1 MKPKIY
7 EKMYNEDIKNKFL
20 SNYKNINTQT
30 LYKKLLSKFGAYEK
44 NIDKDLYAFSV
55 DEVSELLY
63 WYSPKSRNSA
73 STALSVIKMYRSFA
87 VREGYTNVHL
97 DLSNLLGDSDINIFL
112 NRRALPLSYIKSEEE
127 FYAIVNHLENYQDAV
142 ILILLW
148 NGIDGFKHSEIVN
161 LKVSDCDF
169 EANKIYI
176 TNEKGEVVREAH
188 LSQKDMSFVKDA
200 TEETIYKK
208 GNGKAKGKCTCREL
222 IKNDYVLRVPVSK
235 SHPWNMKIDAQ
246 VIDTR
251 MKRIK
256 EWCDKTHLSPQN
268 IVTSR
273 IMIYL
278 NKIEK
283 KKGQLTHSDFDE
295 VNRKFGVNVKQLY
308 NMKETYEMFKKDIF
322 AV

>member
-20 SNYKNINTQT
+20 SNYSNVNTQT
-30 LYKKLLSKFGAYEK
+30 LYRKLLSKFGAYESQVG
-44 NIDKDLYAFSV
+44 KDLYTFSV
-55 DEVSELLY
+55 EEVADLLY

-73 STALSVIKMYRSFA
+73 STALSVIKMYRSFS
-87 VREGYTNVHL
+87 VREGYTTVHL
-97 DLSNLLGDSDINIFL
+97 DFTRLIGESDINIFL
-112 NRRALPLSYIKSEEE
+112 NRKALPLSYLKSEDE
-127 FYAIVNHLENYQDAV
+127 FYAIVNHLENYQDAI

-148 NGIDGFKHSEIVN
+148 NGIDGFKHSEIVD
-161 LKVSDCDF
+161 LKVKNCEFDN
-169 EANKIYI
+169 NKIYVTDANDNI
-176 TNEKGEVVREAH
+176 VREAI
-188 LSQKDMSFVKDA
+188 LSEKDMGFVKDA

-208 GNGKAKGKCTCREL
+208 GNGKAKGKCTSREL

-235 SHPWNMKIDAQ
+235 SHAWNSKIDAQ

-256 EWCDKTHLSPQN
+256 EWCEKPHLSPQN

-278 NKIEK
+278 KNIEDK
-283 KKGQLTHSDFDE
+283 NGVLTHNDFDE
-295 VNRKFGVNVKQLY
+295 ANKKFGVNVKQLY
-308 NMKETYEMFKKDIF
+308 NMKETYEMFKNDIF
-322 AV
+322 NK

>member
-20 SNYKNINTQT
+20 SNYSNINTQT
-30 LYKKLLSKFGAYEK
+30 LYRKLLSKFGAYEK
-44 NIDKDLYAFSV
+44 EVNKDLYTFTI
-55 DEVSELLY
+55 EEIGELLF

-87 VREGYTNVHL
+87 VREAYTPIHL
-97 DLSNLLGDSDINIFL
+97 DFSRLVGDSDINMFL
-112 NRRALPLSYIKSEEE
+112 NRKALPLSYLKSQEE
-127 FYAIVNHLENYQDAV
+127 FYDIVNHLENYQDAV

-148 NGIDGFKHSEIVN
+148 NGIDGFKHSEIVD
-161 LKVSDCDF
+161 LKVKDCDF
-169 EANKIYI
+169 ENHKIYI
-176 TNEKGEVVREAH
+176 TNDKGDVLREVKMSE
-188 LSQKDMSFVKDA
+188 KDMNFVKDA
-200 TEETIYKK
+200 TEEIIYKK
-208 GNGKAKGKCTCREL
+208 GNGKAKGKCTSREL

-235 SHPWNMKIDAQ
+235 SHPWNTKIDAQ

-273 IMIYL
+273 VMIHL
-278 NKIEK
+278 NKVEGK
-283 KKGQLTHSDFDE
+283 NGLLTHNDFDDA
-295 VNRKFGVNVKQLY
+295 NRKFGINVKQLY
-308 NMKETYEMFKKDIF
+308 NMKETYEMFKKDVF
-322 AV
+322 SE

>member
-7 EKMYNEDIKNKFL
+7 DKMYNEDIKNKFL
-20 SNYKNINTQT
+20 SNYSNVNTQT
-30 LYKKLLSKFGAYEK
+30 LYRKLLSKFGAYEK
-44 NIDKDLYAFSV
+44 NVDKDLYTFDI
-55 DEVSELLY
+55 DEIGELLY

-87 VREGYTNVHL
+87 VREGYTNIHL
-97 DLSNLLGDSDINIFL
+97 DFSRLIGDNDINMFL
-112 NRRALPLSYIKSEEE
+112 NRKALPYSYLKSAEE
-127 FYAIVNHLENYQDAV
+127 FYEIVNHLENYQDAI

-161 LKVSDCDF
+161 LKVKDCDF
-169 EANKIYI
+169 EKNRIYLY
-176 TNEKGEVVREAH
+176 NSNGKLVREVEM
-188 LSQKDMSFVKDA
+188 SPRDMAYVKDS

-208 GNGKAKGKCTCREL
+208 GNGKAKGKCTSREL

-235 SHPWNMKIDAQ
+235 SHPWNAKIDAQ

-256 EWCDKTHLSPQN
+256 EWCDKIHLSPQN

-273 IMIYL
+273 VMIHL
-278 NKIEK
+278 SEIDETNGE
-283 KKGQLTHSDFDE
+283 LTHSDFED
-295 VNRKFGVNVKQLY
+295 VNKKFGVNVKQLY

-322 AV
+322 KK

>member
-7 EKMYNEDIKNKFL
+7 EKMYNEDIKNRFL
-20 SNYKNINTQT
+20 SNYSNANTQT
-30 LYKKLLSKFGAYEK
+30 LYRKLLSKFGAYEAQI
-44 NIDKDLYAFSV
+44 NRDLYTFSLNEIS
-55 DEVSELLY
+55 DLLF

-87 VREGYTNVHL
+87 VRESYTNMNL
-97 DLSNLLGDSDINIFL
+97 DFSRLVGDSDISMFL
-112 NRRALPLSYIKSEEE
+112 NRKALPQSYLKSEDE

-161 LKVSDCDF
+161 LKVKDCDF
-169 EANKIYI
+169 DNNIIRI
-176 TNEKGEVVREAH
+176 TDENGETIREVEVTAKEMAFI
-188 LSQKDMSFVKDA
+188 KDT
-200 TEETIYKK
+200 TEEIIYKK
-208 GNGKAKGKCTCREL
+208 GNGKAKGKCTSRDL

-235 SHPWNMKIDAQ
+235 SHPWDVKIDAQ

-256 EWCDKTHLSPQN
+256 EWCDKAHLSPQN

-273 IMIYL
+273 VMLYL
-278 NKIEK
+278 QYLEDKN
-283 KKGQLTHSDFDE
+283 GQLTHVDFE
-295 VNRKFGVNVKQLY
+295 EANKR
-308 NMKETYEMFKKDIF
+308 F
-322 AV
+322 AG